1 MHQFFDKLSLIHID
15 SVVHA
20 YFFKCLNA
28 DWQVSRF
35 VHIYNITYFWGIV
48 SVEDCICWGFLR
60 GYKTLYPL
68 RRRGGEQRSAR
79 QGKAFPYFFI
89 SFFISFLTKPP
100 DFFII
105 DRNVSRNLYLIKL
118 RISWKMNKG
127 VHSICGIIFPNGVSV
142 FFFMR
147 EKSCFFGAWYS

>member
-1 MHQFFDKLSLIHID
+1 M
-15 SVVHA
+15 A
-20 YFFKCLNA
+20 
-28 DWQVSRF
+28 
-35 VHIYNITYFWGIV
+35 
-48 SVEDCICWGFLR
+48 DCICWGFLR

-79 QGKAFPYFFI
+79 QGKAFPY
-89 SFFISFLTKPP
+89 FFISFLTKPP

-127 VHSICGIIFPNGVSV
+127 VHSICGIIFPNGVSAFFYARKILFLRCMV
-142 FFFMR
+142 FLMIIWGLKNGESVFNSGGWNGF
-147 EKSCFFGAWYS
+147 